1 MPDAGGKGPKIHL
14 FCSCS
19 TAQRLMLGTAV
30 FGFALGPSP
39 LVYRVLI
46 KRAACG
52 HPLPLYIYKE
62 NYGGRGRGRNS
73 VPKAS
78 NNGVV

>member
-1 MPDAGGKGPKIHL
+1 
-14 FCSCS
+14 
-19 TAQRLMLGTAV
+19 MLGTAV

-62 NYGGRGRGRNS
+62 AHRFPLVYLHKQAHP
-73 VPKAS
+73 VIIVK
-78 NNGVV
+78 